1 METIFVLT
9 RFKFD
14 DPKQKGHA
22 VKLIRDTIGYFTS
35 LDDLHSSLKQQMDPC
50 CTLCYIAEEF
60 VANSHRVKTIRCYD
74 GYGAL
79 NDYSLIPDGSATF
92 KGRKP
97 SQIRFHRGDI
107 VRYIDSDDFLR
118 YGIVSKPPLSTD
130 EYAEVQ
136 KTYKEGPYLV
146 RDDDF
151 YCILDADKEHVHT
164 RSWHV
169 FPAAK
174 KVLKKIKE
182 QLSHSLTEENK
193 SLAKPL
199 AEEIS
204 PSEFK
209 AIISDFESR
218 GYTYY
223 IRDDFDPYSFEPCY
237 HEWMSLDL
245 SRDLLIRTMKR
256 IYRE

>member
-164 RSWHV
+164 RSWQV
-169 FPAAK
+169 FPAAEQFPVGVK
-174 KVLKKIKE
+174 K
-182 QLSHSLTEENK
+182 QLFHSLTEENK
-193 SLAKPL
+193 SIAEYL
-199 AEEIS
+199 AEPDIIET
-204 PSEFK
+204 EYK
-209 AIISDFESR
+209 AIIFNFESR
-218 GYTYY
+218 GYAYY
-223 IRDDFDPYSFEPCY
+223 SNDKFDPYRFEPCCLPFAPLELA
-237 HEWMSLDL
+237 HDCIMRS
-245 SRDLLIRTMKR
+245 IKR
-256 IYRE
+256 RL